1 MTSRQATATPQ
12 VQGLKNPLLVP
23 PNHPLPAAVGIV
35 GAGTIGPDIGYYLK
49 SAIPGLK
56 LVLVDIDEEALA
68 TALKRIAAYV
78 EKGLAK
84 RKITQVQAEDIQQ
97 NLTTTTDYAD
107 LAECDWVIEAATE
120 NLELKRQIFSQ
131 IEAVVKPTSLITS
144 NTSSLP
150 AQRLFAHLEHPGRT
164 TVTHFFAPAFR
175 NPAVEVIEWEQS
187 DPGMVL
193 YLRGLFCATGKVPLV
208 TSDALCFM
216 LDRVFD
222 NWCNEAALLLDKAT
236 PAQVDSVCN
245 ELVHAGPF
253 FVLNLAHGN
262 PIIVETNTLQMEE
275 EGEHYR
281 PADIFRTTETWD
293 TLAPGKTIEVENE
306 LAAAIRDRMLG
317 ILISQAVDILDRGI
331 GTPED
336 LDLGCVLALGFKKGP
351 LELMNELGTEEVQR
365 ILERF
370 SAERPGMPMP
380 TRPLPEYL
388 NFRRFLLV
396 DEIDGVVVIT
406 LRRPQAMN
414 ALNDAVT
421 DELLDVIRERED
433 DEDVL
438 GFVITGYGAR
448 SFCAGADIGS
458 VPELLGNA
466 EAAAGF
472 ARDCSRLLVHLDAM
486 EKPVVAA
493 INGMALGGGLELALR
508 CHSMVATAGAWMQL
522 PEVTLG
528 IAPGIGALTVPY
540 RRWPEAAAVFHDML
554 RLGRKLKAED
564 AHEMGILDGLSDD
577 MSGLVPLALA
587 RVRQLSGKVTR
598 IPDGRCEIAAPSPV
612 EPRNKHEESLP
623 ADTQAII
630 EEAIVACAAA
640 ETFGQAIELGYL
652 AFGDT
657 ACTDSAHTRINA
669 FLGR

>member
-1 MTSRQATATPQ
+1 MTSREATATPQ
-12 VQGLKNPLLVP
+12 VRGLSNPLLVP

-56 LVLVDIDEEALA
+56 LVLVDINEEALA
-68 TALKRIAAYV
+68 AAVKRLAAYV

-84 RKITQVQAEDIQQ
+84 RKITPVQAEDIQQ
-97 NLTTTTDYAD
+97 NLTTTTDYGD

-120 NLELKRQIFSQ
+120 NLDLKRQIFSQ
-131 IEAVVKPTSLITS
+131 IEAVVKPNSLITS

-150 AQRLFAHLEHPGRT
+150 AERLFSHLTHPGRT

-175 NPAVEVIEWEQS
+175 NPAVEVIEWSQA

-222 NWCNEAALLLDKAT
+222 NWCNEAALLLEDAT
-236 PAQVDSVCN
+236 PSEVDSVSS

-281 PADIFRTTETWD
+281 PAEIFRSTETWE
-293 TLAPGKTIEVENE
+293 TLPPGQTIEVEHNR
-306 LAAAIRDRMLG
+306 AAAIRDRMLG
-317 ILISQAVDILDRGI
+317 ILFSQAVDILDREI

-351 LELMNELGTEEVQR
+351 LELMNELGAAEVQR
-365 ILERF
+365 ILDRF
-370 SAERPGMPMP
+370 AAERPGMPMP
-380 TRPLPEYL
+380 KRPLAEYFS
-388 NFRRFLLV
+388 FRRFLLV

-421 DELLDVIRERED
+421 DELLAVIREREN
-433 DEDVL
+433 DEEVL

-448 SFCAGADIGS
+448 AFCAGADIGS
-458 VPELLGNA
+458 FPELLGDA
-466 EAAAGF
+466 QAAAGF
-472 ARDCSRLLVHLDAM
+472 ARDCSRLLLHLDAM

-493 INGMALGGGLELALR
+493 INGMALG
-508 CHSMVATAGAWMQL
+508 
-522 PEVTLG
+522 
-528 IAPGIGALTVPY
+528 
-540 RRWPEAAAVFHDML
+540 
-554 RLGRKLKAED
+554 
-564 AHEMGILDGLSDD
+564 
-577 MSGLVPLALA
+577 
-587 RVRQLSGKVTR
+587 
-598 IPDGRCEIAAPSPV
+598 
-612 EPRNKHEESLP
+612 
-623 ADTQAII
+623 
-630 EEAIVACAAA
+630 
-640 ETFGQAIELGYL
+640 
-652 AFGDT
+652 
-657 ACTDSAHTRINA
+657 
-669 FLGR
+669 

>member
-1 MTSRQATATPQ
+1 
-12 VQGLKNPLLVP
+12 
-23 PNHPLPAAVGIV
+23 
-35 GAGTIGPDIGYYLK
+35 
-49 SAIPGLK
+49 
-56 LVLVDIDEEALA
+56 
-68 TALKRIAAYV
+68 
-78 EKGLAK
+78 
-84 RKITQVQAEDIQQ
+84 
-97 NLTTTTDYAD
+97 
-107 LAECDWVIEAATE
+107 
-120 NLELKRQIFSQ
+120 
-131 IEAVVKPTSLITS
+131 
-144 NTSSLP
+144 
-150 AQRLFAHLEHPGRT
+150 
-164 TVTHFFAPAFR
+164 
-175 NPAVEVIEWEQS
+175 
-187 DPGMVL
+187 
-193 YLRGLFCATGKVPLV
+193 
-208 TSDALCFM
+208 
-216 LDRVFD
+216 
-222 NWCNEAALLLDKAT
+222 
-236 PAQVDSVCN
+236 
-245 ELVHAGPF
+245 
-253 FVLNLAHGN
+253 
-262 PIIVETNTLQMEE
+262 
-275 EGEHYR
+275 
-281 PADIFRTTETWD
+281 
-293 TLAPGKTIEVENE
+293 
-306 LAAAIRDRMLG
+306 
-317 ILISQAVDILDRGI
+317 
-331 GTPED
+331 
-336 LDLGCVLALGFKKGP
+336 
-351 LELMNELGTEEVQR
+351 
-365 ILERF
+365 
-370 SAERPGMPMP
+370 MPMP

-458 VPELLGNA
+458 FPELLGNA

-472 ARDCSRLLVHLDAM
+472 ARDCSRLLVPLDAM

-630 EEAIVACAAA
+630 EEAIVACVDDQVLMQCHPCLIAPPLVLLLVVLHPAQSA
-640 ETFGQAIELGYL
+640 STYASTTPGLDCHQYRRTPLGAPIRYRARRFINSQSSTLGVAILR
-652 AFGDT
+652 AISFT
-657 ACTDSAHTRINA
+657 AN
-669 FLGR
+669 